1 MKIVKSD
8 FLRLNFIFAAH
19 ESRMFRERSVDK
31 QTETCF
37 GRNVFDKQL
46 RIKVWFFA
54 IDLTLCPSKDY
65 SVWLTQIIQFFN

>member
-46 RIKVWFFA
+46 RINV
-54 IDLTLCPSKDY
+54 
-65 SVWLTQIIQFFN
+65 